1 MRYPSATDDMIAEDA
16 NIKELKKLYRNL
28 GYVTAFVRWRCA
40 HAPYAALE
48 RLVPKEGRILDLGCG
63 YGLFSNFLALTSD
76 RRMVKG
82 IDICERKLKFASR
95 GLHNVE
101 FAYADA
107 GLHRAEGEYGCI
119 VAIHLLHH
127 LPSYDAQAELA
138 RLCRGNLRESG
149 RLLVME
155 IDTRP
160 LLKFL
165 FTQLV
170 DNVAYF
176 GDRFY
181 YRKSAD
187 FKSLL
192 EKEGFR
198 DVSIYPAWQDS
209 LLSHVIISGR
219 KSA

>member
-1 MRYPSATDDMIAEDA
+1 MVTQDA
-16 NIKELKKLYRNL
+16 NIRELRKLYRNL
-28 GYVTAFVRWRCA
+28 GYVSAFVRWRCF
-40 HAPYAALE
+40 HTPYSDLE
-48 RLVPKEGRILDLGCG
+48 KLVPKEGRILDLGCG
-63 YGLFSNFLALTSD
+63 YGLFPNLLALTSD
-76 RRMVKG
+76 RRRITG
-82 IDICERKLKFASR
+82 IDICERKLKYASR
-95 GLHNVE
+95 GLSNVE
-101 FAYADA
+101 FIRADA
-107 GLHRAEGEYGCI
+107 SLYKAADEYGCI
-119 VAIHLLHH
+119 AVVHMLHH
-127 LPSYDAQAELA
+127 LTSYDAQAELIG
-138 RLCRGNLRESG
+138 LCRSNLRDKG
-149 RLLVME
+149 RLLILE

-209 LLSHVIISGR
+209 LLSHVIISGQ